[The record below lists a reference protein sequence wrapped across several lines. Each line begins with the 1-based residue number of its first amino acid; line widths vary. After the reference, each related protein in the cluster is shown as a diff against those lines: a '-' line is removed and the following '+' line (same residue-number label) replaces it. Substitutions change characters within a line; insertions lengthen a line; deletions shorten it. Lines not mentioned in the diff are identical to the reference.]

1 LKKTTKHFYFNI
13 IKNVI
18 YYFKGRAKFSAP
30 LLPSS
35 VSHDPPEI
43 IIICCNDAQETFLI
57 INEFLLLHPFA
68 LSFVSLETQSYF

>member
-1 LKKTTKHFYFNI
+1 
-13 IKNVI
+13 
-18 YYFKGRAKFSAP
+18 
-30 LLPSS
+30 

-68 LSFVSLETQSYF
+68 LSFVSLETQSYFWMVLVYSLIFPWDGSNKEQACS